1 MHRRV
6 CVIGLGYIGLPTA
19 SFLATK
25 GYDVLGVDIAPEVV
39 ATIGRAEIH
48 IQEPDLDILVKSA
61 VQSGRLK
68 TALEP
73 APADI
78 FVIAVPTPMLADK
91 RADLRAV
98 EAAVAAIAPHARPG
112 NLVILEFDEPGRH
125 HRAAGRRRPAGARR
139 RRRQAPD
146 RPLPGARAARPDHDR
161 AGHTTTASSAASTQ
175 PLRRGRGRRSTAF
188 RQRRGASSP
197 TRRAPRW
204 PS

>member
-61 VQSGRLK
+61 VQLQARLK
-68 TALEP
+68 AALEP
-73 APADI
+73 EPADVFI
-78 FVIAVPTPMLADK
+78 IAVPTPLRDDN

-98 EAAVAAIAPHARPG
+98 EAAAAAIAPHARPG
-112 NLVILEFDEPGRH
+112 NLVILESTSPVGTTEQSGWPASLRRRSRASRSTTSCRPLPRA
-125 HRAAGRRRPAGARR
+125 RAAGP
-139 RRRQAPD
+139 
-146 RPLPGARAARPDHDR
+146 
-161 AGHTTTASSAASTQ
+161 
-175 PLRRGRGRRSTAF
+175 RS
-188 RQRRGASSP
+188 
-197 TRRAPRW
+197 
-204 PS
+204 